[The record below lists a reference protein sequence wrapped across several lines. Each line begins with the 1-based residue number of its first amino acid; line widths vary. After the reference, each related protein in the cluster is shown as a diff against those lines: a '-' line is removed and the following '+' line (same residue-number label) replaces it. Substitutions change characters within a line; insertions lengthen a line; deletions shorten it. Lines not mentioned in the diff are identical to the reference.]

1 MKSVYKKI
9 RRNSEYETLNV
20 KGEVEKRK
28 TERDK
33 VIELLKA
40 QFNIEPKVVFPRCK
54 TKQTVGAH
62 LPSESESGQK
72 REHLESV
79 TSSGRPL

>member
-1 MKSVYKKI
+1 MKPKSSDTIALCVACG
-9 RRNSEYETLNV
+9 RQT
-20 KGEVEKRK
+20 VEKKK
-28 TERDK
+28 TERGK